1 MTANVLI
8 INTLAVIWS
17 IEIFLKS
24 QLISVK

>member
-17 IEIFLKS
+17 FEIFLKL